1 MVQIRIKMKEFID
14 KNREAFDVHEPRENL
29 WDQIDRRLDTRKK
42 RIVLRTWL
50 TRAAAIL
57 LLVAAGF
64 GLSEYKHHV
73 SVSKMA
79 DKTPELPAE
88 LRETQLY
95 YETRV
100 SARMN
105 EMKPIFAA
113 YPEVKEEINRDFSQL
128 DSICVQLKADLKDNV
143 SNQQVIE
150 AMIQNYRTKL
160 MILEDLLNE
169 LKQKNAVHEKKQI

>member
-1 MVQIRIKMKEFID
+1 MKEFID
-14 KNREAFDVHEPRENL
+14 KNREAFDVHEPREHL
-29 WDQIDRRLDTRKK
+29 WDQIDRRLDARKK
-42 RIVLRTWL
+42 RIVLRMWM

-57 LLVAAGF
+57 LLIAAGF

-73 SVSKMA
+73 ALTKMS

-128 DSICVQLKADLKDNV
+128 DSICIQLKADLKDNV

>member
-1 MVQIRIKMKEFID
+1 MVQILCKMKEFID
-14 KNREAFDVHEPRENL
+14 KNREAFEVYEPREDF
-29 WDQIDRRLDTRKK
+29 WDRIERRLDTRKK
-42 RIVLRTWL
+42 RIMLRTWSA
-50 TRAAAIL
+50 RAAVIL

-64 GLSEYKHHV
+64 GLSEYKHHMAV
-73 SVSKMA
+73 RKMA
-79 DKTPELPAE
+79 GNTPDLPAE
-88 LRETQLY
+88 VKETQLY

-100 SARMN
+100 TARMN

-128 DSICVQLKADLKDNV
+128 DSICIQLKADLKDNV

-150 AMIQNYRTKL
+150 ALIQNYRTKL
-160 MILEDLLNE
+160 VILEDLLNE